1 MIKSLPLAENLELD
15 GACRCASQWLQRWNN
30 MTFWP
35 RLRRRHEDEVL
46 VFNAQLAQV
55 LGLDRKW
62 LLGLLPTERG
72 FQMFPSY
79 FHHFWLSCNNMG
91 FWQNTVFGCVWWSS
105 RAFMSSN
112 RSDTSWAPGPWRRGE
127 SQGTGGRANS
137 TSGILNLWAR
147 CPFHM
152 SGLVTCWMEW
162 SPFPSYRVLISIGRH
177 WHTLPAQVTNYSSQR
192 NCSANVVAYC
202 RILARMLKHVK
213 TSQQKV
219 WGAWNQ
225 TRSRCWH
232 LQVATAWN
240 SWKCHLAFE
249 AL

>member
-72 FQMFPSY
+72 FQIFPSY

-91 FWQNTVFGCVWWSS
+91 FWQNTVFGCGP
-105 RAFMSSN
+105 
-112 RSDTSWAPGPWRRGE
+112 SWAQIDHKLNSRPLETRRKPRNWWQ
-127 SQGTGGRANS
+127 SKLDVRA
-137 TSGILNLWAR
+137 L
-147 CPFHM
+147 F
-152 SGLVTCWMEW
+152 TCQVLRSCYLCYLLDGMVPMV
-162 SPFPSYRVLISIGRH
+162 PFPVLIEFWSLLVVIGTLFLPKSPTTLLNAIAQLTLSHIVAFWLACWNTSIRVNKRCGG
-177 WHTLPAQVTNYSSQR
+177 PE
-192 NCSANVVAYC
+192 
-202 RILARMLKHVK
+202 IKHVQDVG
-213 TSQQKV
+213 TSK
-219 WGAWNQ
+219 
-225 TRSRCWH
+225 
-232 LQVATAWN
+232 
-240 SWKCHLAFE
+240 
-249 AL
+249 